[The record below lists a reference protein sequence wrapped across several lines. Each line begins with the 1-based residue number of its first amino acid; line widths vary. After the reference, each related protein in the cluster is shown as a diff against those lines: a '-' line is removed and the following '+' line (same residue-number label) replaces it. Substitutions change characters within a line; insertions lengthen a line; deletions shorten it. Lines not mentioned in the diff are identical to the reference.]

1 MSNHIRDDFA
11 RQALACEL
19 LGSPFNARVC
29 RLLGER
35 LNDTSSFGARVLGWQ
50 GHPQNDALPL
60 RAAGGFHALKRQ
72 GDDVLIAAYPPNEV
86 DDEALWRALEK
97 AIARHD
103 AFLTR
108 FLDSAPHEAHA
119 SGPRTW

>member
-35 LNDTSSFGARVLGWQ
+35 LNHTSSFGARVLGWQ

-60 RAAGGFHALKRQ
+60 RAVRHPGAQPGGC
-72 GDDVLIAAYPPNEV
+72 P
-86 DDEALWRALEK
+86 
-97 AIARHD
+97 RHGGQ
-103 AFLTR
+103 
-108 FLDSAPHEAHA
+108 HK
-119 SGPRTW
+119 